1 MAGRS
6 HHASAR
12 RRASGHARKLA
23 VYHASASA
31 EPHIAELRCT
41 KRFKLLCF
49 PQRAGARMRAP
60 TTAVDAVLWE
70 LRPGRKPN
78 LRRLNSIA
86 RGRPLVSYSVDRGRQ
101 VSDQSRAF
109 GFTSH
114 LTAPLIPVEIEH
126 QLVLAAPVDLATRF
140 RQFQPTLRR
149 YLNRVPV
156 IGEMTRVV
164 NASMDPD
171 RVADALVARAAA
183 WLPAPCWAVVG
194 ADPAGGVKLMSERGL
209 VPSVEVATRAL
220 GAWVLRHS
228 QEYTSANLQNDRR
241 TPGGPA
247 VAAVAFPLVC
257 RGRTVAA
264 LVGVDRR
271 PSAREPRISP
281 STLTVLRGLLEPAG
295 IAIDNALRVQRA
307 EALSVTDDLTQ
318 LYNSRYLS
326 QVLRRETKRSART
339 GRPLSLLFIDLDG
352 FKSINDL
359 HGHLYGSRGLV
370 EAAAVIQDS
379 ARETDIVSR
388 FGGDEFA
395 LLLPDTAGD
404 GARAVGE
411 RIREKIAEF
420 VFLAADNLNVRL
432 TASVGVAT
440 FPDVASTADSLLQAA
455 DDAMYWVKAHGKDGI
470 QMASAA

>member
-1 MAGRS
+1 
-6 HHASAR
+6 
-12 RRASGHARKLA
+12 
-23 VYHASASA
+23 
-31 EPHIAELRCT
+31 
-41 KRFKLLCF
+41 
-49 PQRAGARMRAP
+49 MRAP

-78 LRRLNSIA
+78 LRRLHSIA

-101 VSDQSRAF
+101 VADQSRAF

-114 LTAPLIPVEIEH
+114 LNAPLIPVEIEH

-194 ADPAGGVKLMSERGL
+194 ADPAGGGVKLMSERGL

-271 PSAREPRISP
+271 PSAREPKISP

-295 IAIDNALRVQRA
+295 IAIDNALRMQRA

-339 GRPLSLLFIDLDG
+339 GRPLSLLFVDLDG

-395 LLLPDTAGD
+395 LLLPDTAGE

-420 VFLAADNLNVRL
+420 VFLAADDLNVRL

-470 QMASAA
+470 QMASAP

>member
-1 MAGRS
+1 MTGRS
-6 HHASAR
+6 PHGSAR
-12 RRASGHARKLA
+12 RRASGHGRKLA
-23 VYHASASA
+23 VYHASANV
-31 EPHIAELRCT
+31 EPHIAELRRT

-49 PQRAGARMRAP
+49 PQRTAAQMRAP

-86 RGRPLVSYSVDRGRQ
+86 RGVPLVSYSVDRGRQ
-101 VSDQSRAF
+101 AADQSRAF

-171 RVADALVARAAA
+171 RVADALVARAGA

-220 GAWVLRHS
+220 GAWVLRHG
-228 QEYTSANLQNDRR
+228 QEYTSADLQNDRR
-241 TPGGPA
+241 TPGGPP

-264 LVGVDRR
+264 LVGVDHRA
-271 PSAREPRISP
+271 SAREPKISA

-326 QVLRRETKRSART
+326 QVLRRETKRSARSQ
-339 GRPLSLLFIDLDG
+339 RPLSLLFIDLDG

-370 EAAAVIQDS
+370 EAAAVIRDS

-395 LLLPDTAGD
+395 LVLPDTDGD

-411 RIREKIAEF
+411 RIREKISEF
-420 VFLAADNLNVRL
+420 MFLASDNLNVRL

-440 FPDVASTADSLLQAA
+440 FPDVAATADALLQAA

-470 QMASAA
+470 QMASAS

>member
-1 MAGRS
+1 
-6 HHASAR
+6 
-12 RRASGHARKLA
+12 
-23 VYHASASA
+23 
-31 EPHIAELRCT
+31 
-41 KRFKLLCF
+41 
-49 PQRAGARMRAP
+49 MRAP

-70 LRPGRKPN
+70 LRPERKPN

-86 RGRPLVSYSVDRGRQ
+86 RGVPLVSYSVDRGRQ
-101 VSDQSRAF
+101 VADQSRAF
-109 GFTSH
+109 GFTSD
-114 LTAPLIPVEIEH
+114 LTAPLILVEIEH

-171 RVADALVARAAA
+171 RVADALVSRAAA

-194 ADPAGGVKLMSERGL
+194 ADPAGGVKVMSERGL

-220 GAWVLRHS
+220 GAWVLRHG
-228 QEYTSANLQNDRR
+228 QEYTSADLQNDRR
-241 TPGGPA
+241 TPEGPP

-264 LVGVDRR
+264 LVGVDHRA
-271 PSAREPRISP
+271 SAREPRIAA

-326 QVLRRETKRSART
+326 QVLRRETKRSARSQ
-339 GRPLSLLFIDLDG
+339 RPLSLLFIDLDG

-395 LLLPDTAGD
+395 LVLPDTDGD

-420 VFLAADNLNVRL
+420 LFLAADNLNVRL

-470 QMASAA
+470 QMASAP